1 MPEDIELELT
11 VKVRLAHWME
21 DRSSEY
27 VAWLIDDAIDN
38 NAGGVLVLSVKED
51 GRELLKD

>member
-11 VKVRLAHWME
+11 VKVRLADWME

-38 NAGGVLVLSVKED
+38 NAGGVLVLSVKQD